1 MTEKEGDE
9 EMMASLEDGTTGGS
23 SETGGIEEKVRVVAQ
38 PKILNASFG
47 NMRPYQIAGLNW
59 LANLYQNGIN
69 GILAD
74 EMGLGKTLQS
84 ISLLAWLK
92 QIKGF
97 SGPFLVLAPK
107 STLSNWQREFQHWAP
122 CFDV

>member
-1 MTEKEGDE
+1 M
-9 EMMASLEDGTTGGS
+9 
-23 SETGGIEEKVRVVAQ
+23 AQ
-38 PKILNASFG
+38 PKCLNASFG

-92 QIKGF
+92 DVKGY
-97 SGPFLVLAPK
+97 SGPYLVLAPK
-107 STLSNWQREFQHWAP
+107 STLSNWTREFGNWCP
-122 CFDV
+122 SFNVRSLSRSLRRPL

>member
-9 EMMASLEDGTTGGS
+9 EMMASLEDGTGGS
-23 SETGGIEEKVRVVAQ
+23 SEPGGIERAVPCIPARAHWVPRCMTWAGLPLMLTARSPRASGARRGSAE
-38 PKILNASFG
+38 ILNASLG

-74 EMGLGKTLQS
+74 EMGFGKTCS
-84 ISLLAWLK
+84 PSPSSR
-92 QIKGF
+92 G
-97 SGPFLVLAPK
+97 
-107 STLSNWQREFQHWAP
+107 
-122 CFDV
+122 